1 MQALRLLSP
10 RLMTLSLSLLLGG
23 QAAAQVVVIVN
34 PKASVA
40 TLTADQVATLY
51 LGKAA
56 SLPGGI
62 AQAVDLPD
70 SQPLREQF
78 YSKATGKNGAQV
90 KAIWARLA
98 FSGKATP
105 PKELASTADV
115 KKHVAANADAIGY
128 IDKGSVDGSVK
139 AVLTLD

>member
-1 MQALRLLSP
+1 MSNRLRLP
-10 RLMTLSLSLLLGG
+10 ARSLLAALLSGISL
-23 QAAAQVVVIVN
+23 ASAAQVVVIVN
-34 PKASVA
+34 PKA
-40 TLTADQVATLY
+40 ADSPSAEQVAALY
-51 LGKAA
+51 LGKSG

-62 AQAVDLPD
+62 RQALDLPD
-70 SQPLREQF
+70 ASPLREPF
-78 YSKATGKNGAQV
+78 YTKATGKNAAQV

-105 PKELASTADV
+105 PKELPSAAQV

-128 IDKGSVDGSVK
+128 IDKASLDGSVK